1 MSRAERLKSAPTCLL
16 SRFLPPGCR
25 SATGTAVES
34 QTSRA
39 PRMSNTELGSGEIVK
54 FPLDGRARLRVAT
67 RRPRRS
73 KNGTPEERAAK
84 RAAAMGHE
92 AATVLEMPRSEAASK
107 AGPRPMTTEEFRE
120 AISQASPEVFEEV
133 VRLMQACVE
142 QNKNRRAGEALS

>member
-1 MSRAERLKSAPTCLL
+1 
-16 SRFLPPGCR
+16 
-25 SATGTAVES
+25 
-34 QTSRA
+34 
-39 PRMSNTELGSGEIVK
+39 MSNTELKAGEVVS

-84 RAAAMGHE
+84 RAAERRHE
-92 AATVLEMPRSEAASK
+92 PATVLEMPRSEAASK

-133 VRLMQACVE
+133 ARMIQAALV
-142 QNKNRRAGEALS
+142 QGDKTRSAGEVQL